1 MEKSKQQQQQQ
12 QQQEQEQQEPPVYHH
27 FVVLDEKQA
36 AFDEFLKKP
45 GRIIDMDY
53 LYCTHHHRHYVI
65 QFERDVNFWEEPVCA
80 RPLSAE
86 HMTLF
91 CKVFQSIYR
100 EVNYLVD

>member
-12 QQQEQEQQEPPVYHH
+12 QQQQQEQEQEPVYHH

-45 GRIIDMDY
+45 GIIDMDY

-65 QFERDVNFWEEPVCA
+65 QFRRDVNFREEPVCA

-100 EVNYLVD
+100 EVNYLVDS